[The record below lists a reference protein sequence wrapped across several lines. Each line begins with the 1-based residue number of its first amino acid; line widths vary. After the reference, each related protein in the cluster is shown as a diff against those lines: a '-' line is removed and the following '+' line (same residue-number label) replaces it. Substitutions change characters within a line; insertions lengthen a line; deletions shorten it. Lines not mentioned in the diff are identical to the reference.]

1 MADRERRGML
11 IKNSGTRS
19 VRIEMASRSVEM
31 GPGDEVFIS
40 PEEVLDPKLREAL
53 QLREITIVR
62 PATTEED
69 VALRDQL
76 ESQDGE

>member
-19 VRIEMASRSVEM
+19 VRIEMASRAVEIE
-31 GPGDEVFIS
+31 PGDEVFIT

-53 QLREITIVR
+53 QIREITIVR

-69 VALRDQL
+69 VALRERLQA
-76 ESQDGE
+76 QDDG

>member
-1 MADRERRGML
+1 ML

-19 VRIEMASRSVEM
+19 VRIEMASRTVDIN
-31 GPGDEVFIS
+31 PGEEVFIT

-53 QLREITIVR
+53 QIREITIVR

-69 VALRDQL
+69 VALRERL
-76 ESQDGE
+76 EAENGS